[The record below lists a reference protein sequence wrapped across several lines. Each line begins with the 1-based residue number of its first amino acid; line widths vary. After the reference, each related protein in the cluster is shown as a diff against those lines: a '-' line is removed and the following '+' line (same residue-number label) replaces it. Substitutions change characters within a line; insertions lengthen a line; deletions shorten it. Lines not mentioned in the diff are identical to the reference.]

1 VPAPQ
6 HGDEGGRAGGRL
18 ARFTIPGPPVSK
30 LRARSFIDSR
40 TGGIGHFTPKKTV
53 DFEHLVRT
61 IARINYRGAPVQG
74 QIALVVI
81 QLYHTPAS
89 WSKSRRDRA
98 LSGSSL
104 HTVKPDEDN
113 VTKAVKD
120 GLSKIVY
127 CDDAQVSLTVSLK
140 RYSRV
145 ERTIVLVYDATEA
158 LMVFDAI
165 AAVVRPFLTGPAD
178 G

>member
-18 ARFTIPGPPVSK
+18 ARFTVPGPPVSK

-81 QLYHTPAS
+81 QLYPTPAS

-120 GLSKIVY
+120 GLIQNRLLRRRPGLAYREPQAV
-127 CDDAQVSLTVSLK
+127 QPRGTNN
-140 RYSRV
+140 RSR
-145 ERTIVLVYDATEA
+145 L
-158 LMVFDAI
+158 
-165 AAVVRPFLTGPAD
+165 
-178 G
+178 